1 MDTQTYPE
9 RVTLC
14 EDGQYR
20 WSYILSRE
28 QSRFYYRHML
38 KICSIIAAVITVI
51 ALVLLVTEVWD
62 IAFLLRYRPE
72 QAGRVLTNRLREDGG
87 LLWLLLLPAVGV
99 VGLPALLGHFMMNGG
114 ERYRFE
120 MDGEYIR
127 HKNASKGGDTWIR
140 FDRITDMRTD
150 GDILLLKT
158 KYTTYRVYVPTEDIA
173 FVTQYIKERN

>member
-51 ALVLLVTEVWD
+51 ALGAIVVSLIDKAPKKEV
-62 IAFLLRYRPE
+62 
-72 QAGRVLTNRLREDGG
+72 ED
-87 LLWLLLLPAVGV
+87 LFDLAVSDQI
-99 VGLPALLGHFMMNGG
+99 N
-114 ERYRFE
+114 
-120 MDGEYIR
+120 
-127 HKNASKGGDTWIR
+127 
-140 FDRITDMRTD
+140 
-150 GDILLLKT
+150 
-158 KYTTYRVYVPTEDIA
+158 
-173 FVTQYIKERN
+173 

>member
-9 RVTLC
+9 RITLC

-51 ALVLLVTEVWD
+51 ALVLLVTEVWN

-72 QAGRVLTNRLREDGG
+72 QAGGC
-87 LLWLLLLPAVGV
+87 
-99 VGLPALLGHFMMNGG
+99 
-114 ERYRFE
+114 
-120 MDGEYIR
+120 
-127 HKNASKGGDTWIR
+127 
-140 FDRITDMRTD
+140 
-150 GDILLLKT
+150 
-158 KYTTYRVYVPTEDIA
+158 
-173 FVTQYIKERN
+173 